1 MIVAGRK
8 NLATTL
14 TAIGIILLDVD
25 NGPVN
30 HCPDRS
36 KRKKGQHD
44 NNETSREVSRYT
56 FAVIYL
62 YDNDIRHKKIIH
74 LPRRRSRNE

>member
-44 NNETSREVSRYT
+44 NNETSREVS
-56 FAVIYL
+56 L
-62 YDNDIRHKKIIH
+62 IR
-74 LPRRRSRNE
+74 